1 MMKIENR
8 TCHYGKTVLDVRED
22 EVSGNFGKT
31 KNEAKSNKYMKMI
44 DYQ

>member
-31 KNEAKSNKYMKMI
+31 KNESI
-44 DYQ
+44 DRSEWLLCDF